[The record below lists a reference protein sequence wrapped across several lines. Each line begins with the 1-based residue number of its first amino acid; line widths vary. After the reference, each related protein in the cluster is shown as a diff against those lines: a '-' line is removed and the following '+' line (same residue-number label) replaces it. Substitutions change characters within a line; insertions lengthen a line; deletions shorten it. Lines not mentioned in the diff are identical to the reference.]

1 MRNRSTPKQAS
12 KETGKIRFA
21 VVGLG
26 HIAQVAVLPA
36 FRHARAHVELSALVS
51 GDLEKLRKLGR
62 KYAVKNLY
70 DYDQFEECLESGE
83 VDAVYIALPNSLHAE
98 FTVRALRRG
107 IHVLCEKP
115 LALSEA
121 DCRRMVEAS
130 EESGAKLMTAYRLHF
145 DEANLK
151 AMRIAREKLG
161 NLRYFSSTFSF
172 QIRDKDNIRLEAKE
186 GGNPVW
192 DLGVYCINAARYFFR
207 DEPQFVSAIG
217 ANIGE
222 ARFREAQEMTSVLMK
237 FPGERLAAFVC
248 SFGAGDSAAFD
259 IVGTKGRLHMEAAY
273 EYAFPREMT
282 LSIGEKTQKIKFK
295 KVDQFAP
302 ELIYFADC
310 IHKHRKPEPSGL
322 EGWADV
328 RIIRAIEQSMRS
340 GRAVKLPP
348 TPREI
353 AHKARPTIGQWIE
366 RPPVRKEP
374 HVIKADS
381 PSGD

>member
-1 MRNRSTPKQAS
+1 MRNRQANR
-12 KETGKIRFA
+12 KKDTGKIKFA

-26 HIAQVAVLPA
+26 HIAQTAVLPA
-36 FRHARAHVELSALVS
+36 FLHARSHVELAALVS
-51 GDLEKLRKLGR
+51 GDQKKLGKLSR
-62 KYAVKNLY
+62 KYKVKNLY
-70 DYDQFEECLESGE
+70 TYDEFDACLESGQI
-83 VDAVYIALPNSLHAE
+83 DAVYIALPNSLHAD

-130 EESGAKLMTAYRLHF
+130 QESGAKLMTAYRLHF

-151 AMRIAREKLG
+151 AIRMAREKLG

-172 QIRDKDNIRLEAKE
+172 QVRDRDNIRLDAKE

-192 DLGVYCINAARYFFR
+192 DLGIYCINAARYFFR
-207 DEPQFVSAIG
+207 DEPEFVTALG
-217 ANIGE
+217 ANGGE
-222 ARFREAQEMTSVLMK
+222 ARFRETQEMTSVLMK
-237 FPGERLAAFVC
+237 FPGERLANFVC
-248 SFGAGDSAAFD
+248 SFGAGDSAAYD
-259 IVGTKGRLHMEAAY
+259 VVGTKGRLHMEAAY
-273 EYAFPREMT
+273 EYVLPHEMT
-282 LSIGEKTQKIKFK
+282 ITVNEKSKKMRFK

-310 IHKHRKPEPSGL
+310 IGKGRTPEPSGL

-328 RIIRAIEQSMRS
+328 RIIRAIEQSMRT
-340 GRAVKLPP
+340 GRTVKLPT
-348 TPREI
+348 TPRELER
-353 AHKARPTIGQWIE
+353 KARPVIGQWIE
-366 RPPVRKEP
+366 RPPVK
-374 HVIKADS
+374 KAPPLVRASS